1 MPVTGMQAYLD
12 FFLTMEKRRS
22 ICAFFTL
29 IFCIWKRKSGT
40 PKTIFRNGLSIR
52 KLDFMDKLKKFELM
66 EKISR
71 ELEDLKNSQQAI
83 IQKIGKIE
91 VDNIELGDSR
101 LEKETG
107 DMHQRVSENLDSIQ
121 GLFDYFAGKTED
133 FGDKNNIDQLREEA
147 ALRDTE
153 NG

>member
-1 MPVTGMQAYLD
+1 
-12 FFLTMEKRRS
+12 
-22 ICAFFTL
+22 
-29 IFCIWKRKSGT
+29 
-40 PKTIFRNGLSIR
+40 
-52 KLDFMDKLKKFELM
+52 MDKIKKFELM

-91 VDNIELGDSR
+91 VDNIELGDKK

-121 GLFDYFAGKTED
+121 SLFDYFAGKTED
-133 FGDKNNIDQLREEA
+133 FGDTNNIDKLKEEA
-147 ALRDTE
+147 ALRE
-153 NG
+153 AAEGKSE